1 MNIIYTGCTTLLQK
15 RDVKSLHIT
24 KNTLYYSP
32 VSPDFLDLKVEVIIY
47 ESGGAIEDEKNIK
60 MENI

>member
-15 RDVKSLHIT
+15 RAVKSLHII
-24 KNTLYYSP
+24 KNTLYCSP
-32 VSPDFLDLKVEVIIY
+32 VFPDFLDSKVEIIIY

-60 MENI
+60 MEKI